1 MTASLEPLLQWLIAS
16 PEWLVLLVLGVAAL
30 VENLFPPIP
39 ADTVVLFGGFLA
51 ARGAA
56 GVWGAFL
63 AVWIAN
69 VAGALI
75 VYAFGRRY
83 GISFFHGRLGRMI
96 LEPQQLARLDRFY
109 RRWGVGVIFLSRFL
123 PMFRAVVPVFAG
135 VARLSVLRT
144 ALPLGTASALWYGGL
159 VYLGAAAGE
168 NWPAL
173 AARVE
178 SAGKW
183 IWIIAAPLVVAVALW
198 WWRTRRHR
206 ERAG

>member
-1 MTASLEPLLQWLIAS
+1 MTASLEPLLDWLVAS
-16 PEWLVLLVLGVAAL
+16 PEWVVLLVLAMAAML
-30 VENLFPPIP
+30 ENLIPPIP

-56 GVWGAFL
+56 GIWGAFL

-69 VAGALI
+69 VAGALT
-75 VYAFGRRY
+75 VYALGRRY
-83 GISFFHGRLGRMI
+83 GITFFRGRLGRMI
-96 LEPQQLARLDRFY
+96 LEPRQLARLDRFY

-135 VARLSVLRT
+135 VARLGVVRT
-144 ALPLGTASALWYGGL
+144 ALPLAAASALWYGAL
-159 VYLGAAAGE
+159 VYLGATAGA

-183 IWIIAAPLVVAVALW
+183 IWIVVAPLVVAVAVW
-198 WWRTRRHR
+198 WWRTRR